1 MTILRAIT
9 AGESQAALMAALGA
23 RHDALSGIVPPQ
35 APIIYFDVPVHHNLG
50 DLLIYAGTEALLARF
65 GWHITHRFSVL
76 DYRHFLDAVTDRHVL
91 LLHGG
96 GNMGDLWPGHEPM
109 RQDLLRRF
117 RNKTVVLP
125 QTIHFQ
131 DRAAAA
137 ACGAAYREH
146 PDCTVLVRDA
156 VSRRVAEDWMG
167 VTCAVMPDM
176 AHALWWSG
184 DPFGGGP
191 SGSGEL
197 CLRRT
202 DKEAPGGVPASEGID
217 WRDVLTIP
225 DRVFRR
231 LLVRAM
237 TRNRDARV
245 QRALTEAWRW
255 QRDRLIA
262 RAAALFARHESIRSD
277 RLHAALLGCL
287 LGKDVSIIDNSY
299 GKLSSYFDTWMP
311 PLTSLVSG

>member
-23 RHDALSGIVPPQ
+23 RHDALAGIVPPE

-50 DLLIYAGTEALLARF
+50 DLLIYAGTEALMARF
-65 GWHITHRFSVL
+65 GRRITHRFSVL

-96 GNMGDLWPGHEPM
+96 GNMGDLWPGHEAM

-125 QTIHFQ
+125 QTVHFR
-131 DRAAAA
+131 DRAV
-137 ACGAAYREH
+137 GAAYREH
-146 PDCTVLVRDA
+146 PDCTVLVRDT
-156 VSRRVAEDWMG
+156 VSRRVAEEWMD
-167 VTCAVMPDM
+167 VKSAVMPDM
-176 AHALWWSG
+176 AHALWWAG
-184 DPFGGGP
+184 DPFGGAPAGR
-191 SGSGEL
+191 GEL

-202 DKEAPGGVPASEGID
+202 DKEAAGNLPAGEGID
-217 WRDVLTIP
+217 WRDVLSMP
-225 DRVFRR
+225 DRAFRR
-231 LLVRAM
+231 MLVRAM
-237 TRNRDARV
+237 ADNRNALV
-245 QRALTEAWRW
+245 QRALTQAWRW
-255 QRDRLIA
+255 QRDRLVA
-262 RAAALFARHESIRSD
+262 RATTLFARHAAVRSD
-277 RLHAALLGCL
+277 RLHAVLLGCL

-311 PLTSLVSG
+311 GLTSLVPA